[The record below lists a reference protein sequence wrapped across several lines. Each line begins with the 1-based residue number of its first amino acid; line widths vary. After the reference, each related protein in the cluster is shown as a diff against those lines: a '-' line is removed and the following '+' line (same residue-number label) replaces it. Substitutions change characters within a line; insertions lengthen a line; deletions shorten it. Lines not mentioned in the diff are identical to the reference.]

1 MSAMTQI
8 TASEFN
14 HYQPETP
21 CIPRKQLWTGRVLS
35 GVASAFF
42 LMDGAMK
49 LAKPAA
55 VVQATLQLGFPESTI
70 LGIRY
75 RPACLHGPV
84 PNSPYRPLGCSLAH
98 RVLGRS
104 CREQRPREH
113 AVVQHPLPCFLWLRR
128 LGRSLSSR
136 QTLKIDFC
144 AIAILRRDI
153 SETEQVL
160 SHCRRK

>member
-8 TASEFN
+8 AASEFN

-21 CIPRKQLWTGRVLS
+21 CISRKQLWTGRVLS

-70 LGIRY
+70 LGIGIVLLVCTVLYLIPRTALLGAVLLTGY
-75 RPACLHGPV
+75 LGGAVASNVRVSTPWFNILFPV
-84 PNSPYRPLGCSLAH
+84 FFGC
-98 RVLGRS
+98 
-104 CREQRPREH
+104 
-113 AVVQHPLPCFLWLRR
+113 VVWAGLYLRDRR
-128 LGRSLSSR
+128 LRSIFAR
-136 QTLKIDFC
+136 
-144 AIAILRRDI
+144 
-153 SETEQVL
+153 
-160 SHCRRK
+160 